1 MTAMNDIYLFLFTVI
16 ASTGGFVVA
25 AILISTF
32 LIFQR
37 KRMEAVLFGAS
48 TILLMI
54 FVQVLKDLFK
64 IPRPP
69 ESLIEASGYAF
80 PSGHATGSIFLALSI
95 IFLTRNVS
103 TPQRYIV
110 WAIVLVLALL
120 IGASRIHLGVHTLT
134 QVLAGYALGI
144 FCIVIFLVARKKLLR
159 EKA

>member
-16 ASTGGFVVA
+16 ASTEGFVVA
-25 AILISTF
+25 AILIGTF

-37 KRMEAVLFGAS
+37 KRMEAVLFGTS

-110 WAIVLVLALL
+110 WTTVLVLALL

>member
-16 ASTGGFVVA
+16 ASTEGFVVA